1 MNAFMAPFRALLG
14 RDLTLAMRQGGSLGT
29 VLGFYL
35 IIVALMPLG
44 LGPYMA
50 LLSRIAPGILWI
62 GLMLAA
68 LLSLPRMLEADEE
81 DGALEVLA
89 TGPLPLEAVAAI
101 KALVHWLTTG
111 VPLSLMALPLGLLL
125 NLDLAAY
132 PVLAVSLLIGTP
144 AISFLGVVGA
154 ALTLRARR
162 GGLLIALLILPLY
175 IPTLIF
181 GISAMSAVITP
192 PGSLG
197 ASLAVL
203 GAISLASVVIG
214 PVAAA
219 AALRAQMQ

>member
-1 MNAFMAPFRALLG
+1 
-14 RDLTLAMRQGGSLGT
+14 
-29 VLGFYL
+29 
-35 IIVALMPLG
+35 
-44 LGPYMA
+44 
-50 LLSRIAPGILWI
+50 
-62 GLMLAA
+62 
-68 LLSLPRMLEADEE
+68 
-81 DGALEVLA
+81 
-89 TGPLPLEAVAAI
+89 
-101 KALVHWLTTG
+101 
-111 VPLSLMALPLGLLL
+111 MALPLGLLL

>member
-44 LGPYMA
+44 LGPDMA

-181 GISAMSAVITP
+181 SISAMSAVITP

>member
-1 MNAFMAPFRALLG
+1 MTAFMAPFGALLG

-44 LGPYMA
+44 LGPDMA

-89 TGPLPLEAVAAI
+89 TGPLPLEAVAAV

-144 AISFLGVVGA
+144 AISFLGVAGA

-192 PGSLG
+192 PGSLD

-219 AALRAQMQ
+219 AALKAQMQ